1 MELVIVRVGF
11 HCFGVA
17 LRVLRVLG
25 WWMLHICACSVSA
38 EIAKSC
44 GTATSAT
51 TMIPLPCARTPST
64 HMGTRPPHTT
74 ITRKVSNRNKN
85 QSPPHKT
92 PLSHVQ
98 HRRQPHPQPQTGTRP
113 MSVRKWTDLAAECD
127 RSRCGSGPIS
137 RRSTTDLE
145 PEYDRSRC
153 GTGPMSVRSTT
164 DLGDGGGGRS
174 RVPASPALARRAPRA
189 VPRPPRCAVPTCPP
203 ATLTP

>member
-51 TMIPLPCARTPST
+51 TMIPFPCARTPST

-74 ITRKVSNRNKN
+74 ITRKASNRNKN
-85 QSPPHKT
+85 QPPPHK
-92 PLSHVQ
+92 PPPSRVQ
-98 HRRQPHPQPQTGTRP
+98 HRRHPHPQPQTGTRP
-113 MSVRKWTDLAAECD
+113 MLVRKWTDLAAECD

-137 RRSTTDLE
+137 RRSTTDLGAE
-145 PEYDRSRC
+145 PDRFRC
-153 GTGPMSVRSTT
+153 GVRPISAM
-164 DLGDGGGGRS
+164 GAAGGAEFPHHLPS
-174 RVPASPALARRAPRA
+174 RVAHPELPRA
-189 VPRPPRCAVPTCPP
+189 VPRPPRCAVPTCSP
-203 ATLTP
+203 ATLMP

>member
-1 MELVIVRVGF
+1 M
-11 HCFGVA
+11 
-17 LRVLRVLG
+17 LRVLG

-145 PEYDRSRC
+145 PEYDRFRC
-153 GTGPMSVRSTT
+153 GTGPISMRSTT